1 MGYRLIWIINTIKLG
16 FQLLRCLTLSY
27 NIFMCVLYNF
37 IFHTI
42 YKLCNNIAMENGL
55 RVDDLHIKS
64 YEYWLLSIAT
74 FNNITIIMVLI
85 VIVVT

>member
-1 MGYRLIWIINTIKLG
+1 MA
-16 FQLLRCLTLSY
+16 
-27 NIFMCVLYNF
+27 
-37 IFHTI
+37 H
-42 YKLCNNIAMENGL
+42 GL

-74 FNNITIIMVLI
+74 LNNITIIIVLI